1 MNTSYKN
8 MLRDRCPA
16 VIDLALRWCKAKTKW
31 LDHVYQHFINIYVLK
46 EERYEATRII
56 LGISGKYRNF
66 NFEKTIDWDNIDSE
80 EEEYW
85 KTILGWVNWFRNR
98 HAAIEQDIRDQLTN
112 SEIIAK
118 YKELNATSTNI
129 LEYIRANL

>member
-1 MNTSYKN
+1 

-16 VIDLALRWCKAKTKW
+16 VIDLALRWCKAKTRW
-31 LDHVYQHFINIYVLK
+31 LDHVYSHFINIYVLK

-66 NFEKTIDWDNIDSE
+66 DFKKTIDWDNIDSE

-118 YKELNATSTNI
+118 YKELNQNSTNI

>member
-1 MNTSYKN
+1 

-66 NFEKTIDWDNIDSE
+66 DFEKTIDWDNIDNE

-118 YKELNATSTNI
+118 YKELNQNSTNI

>member
-1 MNTSYKN
+1 

-16 VIDLALRWCKAKTKW
+16 VIDLALRWCRAKTKW
-31 LDHVYQHFINIYVLK
+31 LDHVYSHFINIYVLK

-66 NFEKTIDWDNIDSE
+66 DFEKTIDWDNIDNE

-118 YKELNATSTNI
+118 YKELNQNSTNI

>member
-1 MNTSYKN
+1 

>member
-1 MNTSYKN
+1 

-66 NFEKTIDWDNIDSE
+66 DFEKTIDWDNIDSE

-118 YKELNATSTNI
+118 YKELNQNSTNI